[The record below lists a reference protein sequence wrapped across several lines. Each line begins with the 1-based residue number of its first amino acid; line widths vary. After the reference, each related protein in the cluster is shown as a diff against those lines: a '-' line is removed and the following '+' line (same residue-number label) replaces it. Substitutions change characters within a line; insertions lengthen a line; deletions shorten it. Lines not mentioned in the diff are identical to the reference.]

1 MTEQGKGRQDA
12 FAPVRRSVMADQR
25 VYKSI
30 PPGPA
35 SYVVVSPRSLERLHK
50 GAPRPQQMKKGRNV

>member
-1 MTEQGKGRQDA
+1 
-12 FAPVRRSVMADQR
+12 MADQF
-25 VYKSI
+25 VCKSI
-30 PPGPA
+30 PPDPV